1 MSEFV
6 IWGKAPNG
14 LHEILLVSEH
24 AGLRDLAHA
33 EETMALLASEH
44 GCTDMRVQRLQPLGD
59 PSEVLKLFAGSVGR

>member
-24 AGLRDLAHA
+24 AGLRDMAHA
-33 EETMALLASEH
+33 KKTMALLASEH
-44 GCTDMRVQRLQPLGD
+44 GCTDMRVHRLAPLSD
-59 PSEVLKLFAGSVGR
+59 ASEVLRLFVGSVGQ